1 MKKQSKYTLGKRHEQ
16 RRPILMLPY
25 MDQVLRAFYQSTHW
39 STQNSYEDITAT
51 SRTLLDFRIP
61 SAIHLQIS
69 NKSTPNTFN
78 SLDFSTRSRING
90 SLSYLYSDAQQL
102 ENFMRNSTDI
112 PLQDATETYRQ
123 LQPNLNFSVSS
134 GNTLSS
140 DNTTVDNDKKLLHDS
155 KFVKKSLYYGRMY
168 YPSSDLEAMIIK
180 RLSPQTQFMLKGVSS
195 FKESLNVLT
204 CYFQRDSHR
213 NLQEWIF
220 STSDLLCGYRVLHNF
235 LTTPSKFN
243 TSLYNNS
250 SLSLGAEF
258 WLGLVSLSPGCS
270 TTLRYYTHSTNTG
283 RPLTLT
289 LSWNPLFGHISS
301 TYSAKTG
308 TNSTFCAKYDF
319 NLYSIESNLSFGCEF
334 WQKKHHLLET
344 NKNNNDKLEPI
355 SDELVDINPN
365 SRATKLLHENVPD
378 LNLAVNDIPYTLD
391 IPVHKQKLLNDLTY
405 AFSSSL
411 RKIDEE
417 RSTIEKFDNK
427 INSSIFTSVW
437 KLSTSLRDKTLK
449 LLWEG
454 KWRGFLIS
462 AGTELVFTRGF
473 QESLSDDEKNDN
485 AISISA
491 TDTENGNRPVF
502 PAKFG
507 IQFQYST

>member
-1 MKKQSKYTLGKRHEQ
+1 
-16 RRPILMLPY
+16 MLPY
-25 MDQVLRAFYQSTHW
+25 MEQVLRAFYQSTNW
-39 STQNSYEDITAT
+39 NTQNSYEDITAT
-51 SRTLLDFRIP
+51 SRTLLDFQIP

-90 SLSYLYSDAQQL
+90 SLSYLYSDAQDL
-102 ENFMRNSTDI
+102 EKFMRSSTAV
-112 PLQDATETYRQ
+112 PLQDATETYRH
-123 LQPNLNFSVSS
+123 LQPNLHFSSNGS
-134 GNTLSS
+134 
-140 DNTTVDNDKKLLHDS
+140 NTTKIGEDVVEVNKKMLRDS

-168 YPSSDLEAMIIK
+168 YPSSDLEAMITK
-180 RLSPQTQFMLKGVSS
+180 RLTPQTQFMLKGVSS
-195 FKESLNVLT
+195 FKENLNVLT

-289 LSWNPLFGHISS
+289 VSWNPLFGHISS

-334 WQKKHHLLET
+334 WQKKHLLPKSNH
-344 NKNNNDKLEPI
+344 NKKLDDALDAIPRE
-355 SDELVDINPN
+355 SGNK
-365 SRATKLLHENVPD
+365 RAAATLLHENVPN
-378 LNLAVNDIPYTLD
+378 LNSVDNKMASSLD
-391 IPVHKQKLLNDLTY
+391 IPDHKQKLLNDLTY

-427 INSSIFTSVW
+427 INNSTFTGVW

-462 AGTELVFTRGF
+462 AGTELVFTKSSEGA
-473 QESLSDDEKNDN
+473 LPNGEKNGGD
-485 AISISA
+485 AVSISA
-491 TDTENGNRPVF
+491 LDTENNIPIL

>member
-1 MKKQSKYTLGKRHEQ
+1 
-16 RRPILMLPY
+16 MLPY

-51 SRTLLDFRIP
+51 SRTLLDFQIP

-90 SLSYLYSDAQQL
+90 SLSYLYSDAQEL
-102 ENFMRNSTDI
+102 EKFMRNSTVV

-123 LQPNLNFSVSS
+123 LQPNLNFSSNGNSAVS
-134 GNTLSS
+134 
-140 DNTTVDNDKKLLHDS
+140 VDVNDLEVKKKLLHSS

-180 RLSPQTQFMLKGVSS
+180 RLTPQTQLMLKGVSS
-195 FKESLNVLT
+195 FKENLNVLT
-204 CYFQRDSHR
+204 CYFQTDSHR

-220 STSDLLCGYRVLHNF
+220 SSSDLLCGYRILHNF

-301 TYSAKTG
+301 TYAAKTG

-334 WQKKHHLLET
+334 WQKQHHLPRS
-344 NKNNNDKLEPI
+344 NANNSNTLEPI
-355 SDELVDINPN
+355 PPKLAGENPK
-365 SRATKLLHENVPD
+365 RRTTKLLHENVP
-378 LNLAVNDIPYTLD
+378 NLSTVDKDTAPSLD
-391 IPVHKQKLLNDLTY
+391 IPDHKQKLLNDLTY

-417 RSTIEKFDNK
+417 RSTIEKFDKK
-427 INSSIFTSVW
+427 ITNSHFASVW
-437 KLSTSLRDKTLK
+437 KLSTSLRDGTLK

-462 AGTELVFTRGF
+462 AGTELVFTKSSQGA
-473 QESLSDDEKNDN
+473 SSDDEKDNDGV
-485 AISISA
+485 SISA
-491 TDTENGNRPVF
+491 VDTEDNNIPVF

>member
-1 MKKQSKYTLGKRHEQ
+1 
-16 RRPILMLPY
+16 

-180 RLSPQTQFMLKGVSS
+180 RLNPQTQFMLKGVSS

-250 SLSLGAEF
+250 SLSLGKLTFE
-258 WLGLVSLSPGCS
+258 
-270 TTLRYYTHSTNTG
+270 
-283 RPLTLT
+283 PLCIYL
-289 LSWNPLFGHISS
+289 P
-301 TYSAKTG
+301 YSVKTG

-355 SDELVDINPN
+355 SDELVDINSN

-378 LNLAVNDIPYTLD
+378 LNLAVNDIPSTLD

-491 TDTENGNRPVF
+491 TDTENGNIPVF
-502 PAKFG
+502 PTKFG

>member
-1 MKKQSKYTLGKRHEQ
+1 
-16 RRPILMLPY
+16 MLPY

-39 STQNSYEDITAT
+39 STQNSYENITAT
-51 SRTLLDFRIP
+51 SRTLLDFQIP

-90 SLSYLYSDAQQL
+90 SLSYLYSDAL
-102 ENFMRNSTDI
+102 ELEKFMRNSTDI
-112 PLQDATETYRQ
+112 SLQDATETYRQ
-123 LQPNLNFSVSS
+123 LQPVLKLS
-134 GNTLSS
+134 GNGSNTMKTGENTLEFG
-140 DNTTVDNDKKLLHDS
+140 KKSPHDS
-155 KFVKKSLYYGRMY
+155 KFIKKSLYYGRMY
-168 YPSSDLEAMIIK
+168 YPNSDLEAMVIK
-180 RLSPQTQFMLKGVSS
+180 RLTPQTQFMFKGVSS
-195 FKESLNVLT
+195 LKESLNVIA
-204 CYFQRDSHR
+204 CHFQRDSHR
-213 NLQEWIF
+213 NQQEWIF
-220 STSDLLCGYRVLHNF
+220 SSSDLLCGYRVLHNF

-334 WQKKHHLLET
+334 WQKKYHQPKSNST
-344 NKNNNDKLEPI
+344 NNDALVPI
-355 SDELVDINPN
+355 PSVSMGTGPN
-365 SRATKLLHENVPD
+365 AKTAKLLHENVPN
-378 LNLAVNDIPYTLD
+378 LNALDSDVVSSLD
-391 IPVHKQKLLNDLTY
+391 IPDHKQKLLNDLTY

-427 INSSIFTSVW
+427 INNSIFTSVW

-462 AGTELVFTRGF
+462 AGTELLFTKGS
-473 QESLSDDEKNDN
+473 EGILSIDEKDGD
-485 AISISA
+485 AVSISA
-491 TDTENGNRPVF
+491 VDAENNIPVF

-507 IQFQYST
+507 IRFQYST

>member
-1 MKKQSKYTLGKRHEQ
+1 
-16 RRPILMLPY
+16 

-102 ENFMRNSTDI
+102 EKFMRNSTDI

-319 NLYSIESNLSFGCEF
+319 NLYSIESNLSFG
-334 WQKKHHLLET
+334 
-344 NKNNNDKLEPI
+344 
-355 SDELVDINPN
+355 
-365 SRATKLLHENVPD
+365 ATKLLHENVPD
-378 LNLAVNDIPYTLD
+378 LNSAVNDIPSTLD

-491 TDTENGNRPVF
+491 TDTENGNIPVF